1 MFQIWL
7 LINGILAYAMTFY
20 GAAYISA
27 DEFIFDSVSDWKRW
41 SFPNEAVEI
50 DSRGRIRPRPI
61 NRDVNAVGEAKLYG
75 GGIRAVGSNLRDAN
89 KIIDGD
95 ESSGWSPDVQDLSK
109 GGWIEIDLGRAV
121 SATWIELVFDRR
133 APPFELFDLL
143 ISNGMMMRDQTRSFI
158 ESTLVYGVNKR
169 YVKNKSH
176 RVRFWL
182 EDPKLSIVKNI
193 RIQILKMFKEASLT
207 EVIVQE
213 FGNNLVLEAPD
224 RGGGIDIAVEVE
236 NPLSV
241 SKGRVHA
248 AADGLI
254 TTAWYPTGRE
264 VNSED
269 TYAHIRVD
277 LGAVYWVD
285 QVRLISDLGQ
295 KFDFHLYELA
305 TSDGS
310 LAPNNTL
317 VWKKHFSGKQNE
329 TLNKIGLADHF
340 FGPIAAKFVQ
350 VRWKFWDSNCQN
362 GRQENTGCFSTGRTQ
377 EIQVFGKGLPRRVVL
392 KSPIIDLGS
401 DKNVYSLRWEADVEP
416 GSFLELR
423 SRSGNE
429 LQQQKKFFDHN
440 KKEVTEKVWNRL
452 IPSFRGR
459 IDTFFVVGNDWSP
472 WSRIYKVSGESFLSP
487 SPTQYMELEAQLVS
501 NSDAKNPVRLD
512 RISVDFS
519 SPIAGEVVGEV
530 YPNKIPAGVFTDFS
544 YYLRAERCP
553 NGFDEIMVE
562 STAPLQVKEVLVNN
576 VSKTPIISRIKNGL
590 RFFFPTR
597 ILQGEIVELKFVSRV
612 HINGTKIESF
622 ISETGTN
629 KKFRQR
635 VQPGDAFSGNE
646 SNTNVLKIPLSDK
659 LFSDLV
665 LESRIVTPN
674 GDGINDVLMVEFGVL
689 NVNKFR
695 KLIFSVF
702 DLAGNLQFQID
713 NKTVAGP
720 RGFVWDGMN
729 RNGRLVSSGMYIV
742 HISMHVDSGIYTDK
756 RVVSVSY

>member
-7 LINGILAYAMTFY
+7 FINGVLFYSLTFY
-20 GAAYISA
+20 VPAHISA
-27 DEFIFDSVSDWKRW
+27 DEFIFDSVSDWNRW
-41 SFPNEAVEI
+41 SFPSKAVEI
-50 DSRGRIRPRPI
+50 DPGGRIRPKPI
-61 NRDVNAVGEAKLYG
+61 NLDVNAVDEAKLYG
-75 GGIRAVGSNLRDAN
+75 GGIRAVGSNQRDAN

-95 ESSGWSPDVQDLSK
+95 ESSGWSPDVQDLSN

-121 SATWIELVFDRR
+121 SAEWIELVFDRR

-158 ESTLVYGVNKR
+158 ESTLVYGVTKR
-169 YVKNKSH
+169 FIKNKSH
-176 RVRFWL
+176 RIRFL
-182 EDPKLSIVKNI
+182 LTDPELSIVKNI
-193 RIQILKMFKEASLT
+193 RIQILKMFNGGSLT

-213 FGNNLVLEAPD
+213 FGNNLVLEAPE
-224 RGGGIDIAVEVE
+224 RGGGIEIAVEVE

-241 SKGRVHA
+241 SKGRVRA

-269 TYAHIRVD
+269 TYAYIRVD
-277 LGAVYWVD
+277 LGAVYRVD
-285 QVRLISDLGQ
+285 QLRLISDLGQ
-295 KFDFHLYELA
+295 KFDFLLYELA

-310 LAPNNTL
+310 LAPDNTL
-317 VWKKHFSGKQNE
+317 VWEKHFSGKQNN
-329 TLNKIGLADHF
+329 TLDKIGLVDHF
-340 FGPIAAKFVQ
+340 FGRIAAKFVQ

-377 EIQVFGKGLPRRVVL
+377 EIQVFGKGLPRRVIL

-401 DKNVYSLRWEADVEP
+401 DKNVYSLRWEADIEP

-459 IDTFFVVGNDWSP
+459 IDTFNTVGNDWSP
-472 WSRIYKVSGESFLSP
+472 WSRIYQVSGESFLSP

-501 NSDAKNPVRLD
+501 NSDAKNPATLD

-519 SPIAGEVVGEV
+519 PPIAGEVVGEV
-530 YPNKIPAGVFTDFS
+530 YPNEIAAGVFTDFS

-553 NGFDEIMVE
+553 NGFDEITVE
-562 STAPLQVKEVLVNN
+562 STASLRIKEVLVNN
-576 VSKTPIISRIKNGL
+576 VSTTPIISRKKNGL
-590 RFFFPTR
+590 GFFFPIS
-597 ILQGEIVELKFVSRV
+597 ILQGDIVELKFEGRV
-612 HINGTKIESF
+612 HVNGTKIESF

-635 VQPGDAFSGNE
+635 VKPGDAFSGNE
-646 SNTNVLKIPLSDK
+646 SSTNVLKIPLSDK

-674 GDGINDVLMVEFGVL
+674 DDGVNDALVVTFGVR
-689 NVNKFR
+689 NVTKYR

-702 DLAGNLQFQID
+702 DLAGNLQFRID
-713 NKTVAGP
+713 NNTVAGP
-720 RGFVWDGMN
+720 REFVWDGMN
-729 RNGRLVSSGMYIV
+729 RNGELVSPGMYI
-742 HISMHVDSGIYTDK
+742 IDLSIHVDSGIYTDK